1 VNVSF
6 VRQLVASDRFLMG
19 HAFLPEVLQGLLWLL
34 NSRQNLTPLS
44 IIAPF
49 PADATQESLR
59 STYRLPR
66 RDRPI
71 SFPFQ
76 TKLAAM
82 RLAYVTP
89 NATLAPFLLIAW
101 SP

>member
-6 VRQLVASDRFLMG
+6 VRQLVASDRFLPLG
-19 HAFLPEVLQGLLWLL
+19 HALLPEVLQGLLWLL

-49 PADATQESLR
+49 PADATQESPR

-71 SFPFQ
+71 SFPF
-76 TKLAAM
+76 AAM

-89 NATLAPFLLIAW
+89 NATLAPFLFIAW